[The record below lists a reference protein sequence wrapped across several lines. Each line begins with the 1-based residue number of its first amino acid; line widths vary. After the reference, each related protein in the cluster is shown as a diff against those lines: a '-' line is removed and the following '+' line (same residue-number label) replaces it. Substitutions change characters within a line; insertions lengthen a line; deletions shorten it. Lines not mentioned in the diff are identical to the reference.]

1 MPQNTMPALVITLG
15 LLFTPL
21 TLIAFNAP
29 TADDLA
35 AAAAETGSLVVDT
48 TQPVSRDA

>member
-1 MPQNTMPALVITLG
+1 MMQNTVPAVVITLG

-29 TADDLA
+29 TYDDVAFAAAGSRIA
-35 AAAAETGSLVVDT
+35 AAA
-48 TQPVSRDA
+48 QPTVRDS